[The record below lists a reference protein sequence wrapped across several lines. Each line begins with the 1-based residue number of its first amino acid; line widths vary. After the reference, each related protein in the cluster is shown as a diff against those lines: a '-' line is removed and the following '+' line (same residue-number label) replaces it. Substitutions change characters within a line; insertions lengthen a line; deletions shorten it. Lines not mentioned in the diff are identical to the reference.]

1 MLDIPGGAGIAVGR
15 GGGGMI
21 AGGIGAGAAG
31 SGGGGMIA
39 GGIGAGAAG
48 SGGGGGIVIG
58 FCATGVST
66 AETGS
71 ST

>member
-21 AGGIGAGAAG
+21 AGGVDAGAAG

-39 GGIGAGAAG
+39 GGVDTGAAG
-48 SGGGGGIVIG
+48 SGGGGGILIG

-66 AETGS
+66 TGACS